1 MSNLLQQ
8 INHEMAATV
17 ETVRRSLVR
26 ITNGHNGAGAGTLW
40 HSDGL
45 IITNAH
51 VVQRQG
57 INVTLPDGRTL
68 PARLLARD
76 PDRDLAA
83 LSIEADHLPTIELG
97 DSRQLQPGQWVLAMG
112 HPWGVPGA
120 ITAGAV
126 IDTGL
131 PPEIPAK
138 HGELIQVGLH
148 MRPGHSGGP
157 LVDTQGRLVGINT
170 MIAGPDVGLA
180 IPIHV
185 VKAFLKE
192 TLGTP
197 AAPQV
202 DETDYI

>member
-8 INHEMAATV
+8 INREMAATV

-26 ITNGHNGAGAGTLW
+26 ITNGANGAGAGTLW

-57 INVTLPDGRTL
+57 ISVTLPDGRTL

-76 PDRDLAA
+76 PARDLAA
-83 LSIEADHLPTIELG
+83 LSVQADHLPTIELG

-120 ITAGAV
+120 VTAGAV

-131 PPEIPAK
+131 PPEIPAQ
-138 HGELIQVGLH
+138 HRELIQVGLH
-148 MRPGHSGGP
+148 LRPGHSGGP
-157 LVDTQGRLVGINT
+157 LVDSRGRLVGINT

-192 TLGTP
+192 SLGTP

-202 DETDYI
+202 DETNYI